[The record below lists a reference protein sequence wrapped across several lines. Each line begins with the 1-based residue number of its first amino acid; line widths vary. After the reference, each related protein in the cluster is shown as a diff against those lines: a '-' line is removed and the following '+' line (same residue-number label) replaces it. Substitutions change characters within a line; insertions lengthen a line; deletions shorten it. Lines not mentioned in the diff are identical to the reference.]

1 MVLRLD
7 PLIPQVWRSPDVVQ
21 FGIDRPLA
29 LITDVSTAD
38 ERMVEALAGGVTRSG
53 LSMIG
58 RHAGTTEAEVV
69 RLLAALRPVLLPRKP
84 VSNEPS
90 PRIVID
96 GGGRTTDHLAI
107 MLQAGGC
114 VVNGDS
120 GPDTADLAVVV
131 AHYAIAPERFGVWL
145 RRDIPHLAIVF
156 GDRDVRIGPL
166 VEPGITPC
174 LYCVEL
180 AHTDDDPAWPAM
192 AAQLYTR
199 TAPAETPVTS
209 AEVAALAARA
219 ILTHIGRGADV
230 DRNDRDSDSD
240 RGADNDPRALAARSI
255 RIDGETGEASVR
267 EHQPHADCGCQSLPG
282 NVMVLA
288 PRRAAGQSPTN

>member
-7 PLIPQVWRSPDVVQ
+7 PRIPQVWRSPDVVQ

-38 ERMVEALAGGVTRSG
+38 ERMVEALGGGVTRSG

-58 RHAGTTEAEVV
+58 RHAGATEADVI

-84 VSNEPS
+84 VSNDPS

-96 GGGRTTDHLAI
+96 GSGRTADHLAI

-114 VVNGDS
+114 VVNDGS
-120 GPDTADLAVVV
+120 GPDAADFAVVV
-131 AHYAIAPERFGVWL
+131 AHYAITPERYGVWL

-156 GDRDVRIGPL
+156 GDRGVRIGPL

-174 LYCVEL
+174 LYCIEL
-180 AHTDDDPAWPAM
+180 AYTDDDPAWPAM

-219 ILTHIGRGADV
+219 ILACIGRGAD
-230 DRNDRDSDSD
+230 
-240 RGADNDPRALAARSI
+240 GNDPRAFAARSI
-255 RIDGETGEASVR
+255 RIDGETGGASVR

-282 NVMVLA
+282 NVMALA
-288 PRRAAGQSPTN
+288 PHHAADRSPTNSGEGAGALA

>member
-7 PLIPQVWRSPDVVQ
+7 QGIPQVWRSPDVVQ

-38 ERMVEALAGGVTRSG
+38 ERMVEALGGGVTRSG

-58 RHAGTTEAEVV
+58 RHAGATEAEVV

-84 VSNEPS
+84 VSNDLS

-96 GGGRTTDHLAI
+96 GSGRTADHLAI

-114 VVNGDS
+114 VVNDGS
-120 GPDTADLAVVV
+120 GPDTADLAVIV

-156 GDRDVRIGPL
+156 GDRGVRIGPL

-174 LYCVEL
+174 LYCSEL

-199 TAPAETPVTS
+199 TAPAESRALRSLRLRPGRSWHASTGALTPTVTI
-209 AEVAALAARA
+209 RA
-219 ILTHIGRGADV
+219 HSLRGASGSTV
-230 DRNDRDSDSD
+230 KRER
-240 RGADNDPRALAARSI
+240 LACASTSRT
-255 RIDGETGEASVR
+255 RTAAANLCQET
-267 EHQPHADCGCQSLPG
+267 
-282 NVMVLA
+282 
-288 PRRAAGQSPTN
+288 

>member
-7 PLIPQVWRSPDVVQ
+7 QGIPQVWRSPDVVQ

-38 ERMVEALAGGVTRSG
+38 ERMVEALGGGVTRSG

-58 RHAGTTEAEVV
+58 RHAGATEAEVV

-84 VSNEPS
+84 VSNDLS

-96 GGGRTTDHLAI
+96 GSGRTADHLAI

-114 VVNGDS
+114 VVNDGS
-120 GPDTADLAVVV
+120 GPDTADLAVIV

-156 GDRDVRIGPL
+156 GDRGVRIGPL

-174 LYCVEL
+174 LYCSEL

-219 ILTHIGRGADV
+219 ILARI
-230 DRNDRDSDSD
+230 D
-240 RGADNDPRALAARSI
+240 RGADADRDDPRALAARSI

-282 NVMVLA
+282 NVMALA
-288 PRRAAGQSPTN
+288 PHRAAGRSPTNSSEGAGALA